1 MASLEIPVI
10 KLSNQHQGEPTTL
23 KPVIVI
29 VGRVRPTD
37 TLSSI
42 VIHGLLNLLFSQD
55 PMVHKLRN
63 NYEVWVLPML
73 NPDGVVVG
81 NNSSNIEGKDL
92 GKSFYVD

>member
-1 MASLEIPVI
+1 
-10 KLSNQHQGEPTTL
+10 
-23 KPVIVI
+23 
-29 VGRVRPTD
+29 
-37 TLSSI
+37 
-42 VIHGLLNLLFSQD
+42 
-55 PMVHKLRN
+55 MVHKLRN